1 MNKDHEKGKKNKR
14 LTAQQLLFH
23 IIIAGHIVEE
33 DFLSF
38 HFLAEAK
45 EIKGKW
51 KRKSFVTVDK
61 TWSMNPFLQESQ
73 SNKEKE
79 IRKWRLALKG
89 FIR

>member
-1 MNKDHEKGKKNKR
+1 MNIVPTQLWIN
-14 LTAQQLLFH
+14 AQQLLFH

-38 HFLAEAK
+38 HFLK
-45 EIKGKW
+45 LTTNKIKGKW